1 MCTLIAKL
9 FHELR
14 QGYELLLDPLR
25 RMALDAKLRLA
36 AAKKERY
43 KDYDA
48 KRKVMVA
55 DLEEREAAF
64 KKSRAD
70 KDREDRARW
79 TDNERI
85 KEEGRK
91 LREERQK
98 RQQQAAEADV
108 KVVPEELPVVQDEP
122 PDLGKGIYDIAKEN
136 PDRPWHQAPLIQL
149 SSSNSPSLLTRISR
163 LPKPWPDCLLCSAQ
177 SICLR

>member
-1 MCTLIAKL
+1 LNYTKARL

-43 KDYDA
+43 KAYDV
-48 KRKVMVA
+48 KRKAMVA

-64 KKSRAD
+64 KRTRAD
-70 KDREDRARW
+70 KDREERARW
-79 TDNERI
+79 TENERI

-91 LREERQK
+91 MREEKQK
-98 RQQQAAEADV
+98 RMEEAEEARKPKAEMRADT
-108 KVVPEELPVVQDEP
+108 PGEAEP
-122 PDLGKGIYDIAKEN
+122 PELGKCFHESRCLNISYVLQGLLI
-136 PDRPWHQAPLIQL
+136 RPYG
-149 SSSNSPSLLTRISR
+149 SNTPSQPIR
-163 LPKPWPDCLLCSAQ
+163 P
-177 SICLR
+177 